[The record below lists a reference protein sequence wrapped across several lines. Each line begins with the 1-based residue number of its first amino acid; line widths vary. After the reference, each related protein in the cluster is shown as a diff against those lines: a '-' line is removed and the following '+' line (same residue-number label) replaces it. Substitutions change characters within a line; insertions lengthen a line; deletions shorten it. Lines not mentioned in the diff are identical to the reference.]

1 MLLQRAERTLRRLEI
16 TPQKEEHRPAGGDSA
31 LHITL
36 KDAARAGGVAVK
48 IDRGM
53 PVFVRR
59 GDARQ
64 KVLFRIAPRRI
75 QDREAKIAL
84 RAVSGRH

>member
-1 MLLQRAERTLRRLEI
+1 MLLQRAERTLRCLEI
-16 TPQKEEHRPAGGDSA
+16 AAQKQEHRPAGGDST
-31 LHITL
+31 LHIAL
-36 KDAARAGGVAVK
+36 EYAAGAGGVAVK

>member
-16 TPQKEEHRPAGGDSA
+16 AAQKQEHRPAGGDST
-31 LHITL
+31 LHIML
-36 KDAARAGGVAVK
+36 EDAASAGGVAVK

-59 GDARQ
+59 VDA
-64 KVLFRIAPRRI
+64 
-75 QDREAKIAL
+75 
-84 RAVSGRH
+84 